1 MKLEIISP
9 EKTLFSGE
17 VELVTLPGTAGKFT
31 ILNNHAPIISSL
43 AAGMMVYRANGLDNE
58 LEIEGGVVELRNNS
72 VTVCID

>member
-43 AAGMMVYRANGLDNE
+43 VAGVMVYRVKGKDEELAISGGLIE
-58 LEIEGGVVELRNNS
+58 LKNNA
-72 VTVCID
+72 VIVCID